1 MWGKIP
7 CFGTRAVET
16 LPLCGRMWD
25 WNMPCGNASAAH
37 ATDLTE
43 QGTEAMCMPV
53 PCTVRWL
60 WERHLHITCV
70 ICHSGFVSLM
80 QHVRYSPDCC
90 AFSILLLI
98 NISHFILH
106 SCRKEVIWVMFYS
119 NRAQLLRKEITGL
132 SNSGLVIL
140 MHGAVHKG
148 NPGQVAMALG
158 LHPYQKDPP
167 SFSFSSWCCL
177 SSLPFTTIWV
187 LIKKLH

>member
-1 MWGKIP
+1 MPLPSPWTQPDIYISTMWGKIP
-7 CFGTRAVET
+7 CFGTQAVET

-60 WERHLHITCV
+60 W
-70 ICHSGFVSLM
+70 S
-80 QHVRYSPDCC
+80 
-90 AFSILLLI
+90 
-98 NISHFILH
+98 
-106 SCRKEVIWVMFYS
+106 
-119 NRAQLLRKEITGL
+119 
-132 SNSGLVIL
+132 
-140 MHGAVHKG
+140 VHKG

-177 SSLPFTTIWV
+177 SSLPFTTVWV
-187 LIKKLH
+187 LIKKLHSVLWQCQQEAAVGGPRIWIFFVSLVFLMS